1 MRSRLLLLITI
12 PTLTS
17 VVLGGTYIA
26 TSVQNAL
33 VYQRV
38 ETLSNLSYDVTGLAA
53 HLEDERD
60 QTMEYIGQGANGRTG
75 TMAGAKAGSSAQQ
88 NLSLVRQEQSLTAP
102 WVQKVRTDS
111 AGVGAGYPSQV
122 QQSAQNV
129 VHEAQPD

>member
-1 MRSRLLLLITI
+1 VRSRLLLLITI

-60 QTMEYIGQGANGRTG
+60 QAMEYIG
-75 TMAGAKAGSSAQQ
+75 
-88 NLSLVRQEQSLTAP
+88 
-102 WVQKVRTDS
+102 
-111 AGVGAGYPSQV
+111 
-122 QQSAQNV
+122 
-129 VHEAQPD
+129 